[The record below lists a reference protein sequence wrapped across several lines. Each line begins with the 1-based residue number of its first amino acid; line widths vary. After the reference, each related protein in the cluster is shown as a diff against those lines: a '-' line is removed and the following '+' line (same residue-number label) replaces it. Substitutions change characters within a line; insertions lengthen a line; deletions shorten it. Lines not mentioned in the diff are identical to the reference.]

1 MHEMAHLLCGHPSTA
16 FDLCGGL
23 ALRRFVK
30 DYEDEAAWLGGCL
43 QLPRPALE
51 HHVRRRRTPEQVADY
66 FTASLDM
73 VRYRYRITGLARQLG
88 KRGW

>member
-1 MHEMAHLLCGHPSTA
+1 MAHLLCDHPSTA
-16 FDLCGGL
+16 FDLYGGL

-30 DYEDEAAWLGGCL
+30 DYEDEAGWLGGCL

-51 HHVRRRRTPEQVADY
+51 HYVRRRRTPEQVAAH

-73 VRYRYRITGLARQLG
+73 VWYRYRMTGLPRQLG
-88 KRGW
+88 SRGW